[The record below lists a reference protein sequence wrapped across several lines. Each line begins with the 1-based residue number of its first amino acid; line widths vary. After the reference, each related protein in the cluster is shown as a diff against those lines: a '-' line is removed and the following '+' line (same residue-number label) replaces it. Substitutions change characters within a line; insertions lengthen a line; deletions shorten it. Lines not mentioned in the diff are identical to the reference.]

1 MEADGV
7 FCHLQRTKAQKKANA
22 PRFAQVRDAKAYE
35 GKDPLIGRDGAPTGA
50 RRCRGEIVYAAVED
64 GATFADRLAGLV
76 NARWDLSELKQ
87 AYWGCDGE
95 QAYKDIGELV
105 RADAMGVIDR
115 WHLNDKTRKLAP
127 RTLAAPILTAI
138 DRLQPGK
145 ALTAISQWMSVAAHE
160 CRGRESPAFERS
172 MGKLEELYKYI
183 AGNQKRIIDAS
194 LGTMEA
200 TNAHV
205 VCSRT
210 KHTGLAWSIAGLDSV
225 VRCRA
230 SLAGSGGSTLKPA
243 PVRPQ
248 EQGPAGHTSLEQTA
262 GYQLKPPLSGAQA
275 NRMRSGKGSTARQAH
290 VATQGDRKR
299 ATRRS
304 TR

>member
-7 FCHLQRTKAQKKANA
+7 FCHLQRTKAQKQTDA

-35 GKDPLIGRDGAPTGA
+35 GKDPLAGRDGAPTGA
-50 RRCRGEIVYAAVED
+50 KRCRGEIVYAAVED

-95 QAYKDIGELV
+95 KAYQDIGQLV

-127 RTLAAPILTAI
+127 KHLAGPVLKAI
-138 DRLQPGK
+138 DQLAPER

-160 CRGRESPAFERS
+160 CQGRESPAFERS
-172 MGKLEELYKYI
+172 MGKLGELYKYI
-183 AGNQKRIIDAS
+183 AGNRKRIIDAS

-210 KHTGLAWSIAGLDSV
+210 KHTGLAWSEQGLDCM
-225 VRCRA
+225 VRCRS
-230 SLAGSGGSTLKPA
+230 SLAGDGAGTLRPA

-248 EQGPAGHTSLEQTA
+248 EQKPAGHTGLEQTA
-262 GYQLKPPLSGAQA
+262 QYQLKPPLSGAQA
-275 NRMRSGKGSTARQAH
+275 NRMRAGRGSTARQAH